1 MEKNTFEKVGEYL
14 EHYGVKGQKWDVRR
28 YQYVDGSLTPE
39 GREHYGVGPAR
50 DDGYVDS
57 QGVAHIGL
65 QFFADKK
72 NEAEKVDLSRYS
84 ERQQAEM
91 QALIKDVKLKEAY
104 EKARA
109 SEEPPSFADVA
120 PSIFSVSKDLF
131 RERKKSGLVKKDYSD
146 ISDEELRRRVNRLN
160 LEQSYGKLTG
170 DTKAV
175 MTGGDK
181 VREFLQSA
189 AIVAT
194 IIATIAPLLKK
205 KTSATS

>member
-1 MEKNTFEKVGEYL
+1 MEKNTFEKVVEYL
-14 EHYGVKGQKWDVRR
+14 EHHGTPNQKHGVRN
-28 YQYVDGSLTPE
+28 YQYLDGSLTPL
-39 GREHYGVGPAR
+39 GREHYGVGPPR
-50 DDGYVDS
+50 DNGYIDS

-65 QFFADKK
+65 QFFANKK

-84 ERQQAEM
+84 EKQKAEM
-91 QALIKDVKLKEAY
+91 QALIKDVKLKEQY

-109 SEEPPSFADVA
+109 SEEPPSLSDVA
-120 PSIFSVSKDLF
+120 PSIFSISKDLF

-194 IIATIAPLLKK
+194 IIATIAPVLKK
-205 KTSATS
+205 KTSTTP